1 MKCPYVKQ
9 LICDYPVS
17 TGDIICTTC
26 PHYPHRR
33 ESKINIDIRGS
44 SKWMETANIGVIIHR
59 PKSFFQKL
67 KSLFV

>member
-26 PHYPHRR
+26 PHY
-33 ESKINIDIRGS
+33 
-44 SKWMETANIGVIIHR
+44 
-59 PKSFFQKL
+59 L
-67 KSLFV
+67 KPAKTSALSLLISRIKALFV